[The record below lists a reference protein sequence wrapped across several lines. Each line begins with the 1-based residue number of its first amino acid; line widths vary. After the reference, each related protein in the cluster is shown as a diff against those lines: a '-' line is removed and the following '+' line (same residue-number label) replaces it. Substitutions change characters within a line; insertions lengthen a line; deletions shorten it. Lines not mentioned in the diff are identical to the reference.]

1 MADHPVSMSAV
12 AFRQSAAAW
21 SLVISGVLIA
31 VAFFADPD
39 IGAEGEELARI
50 YADNP
55 ERIQFSAHSLR
66 LAFALLIVPVFVLVS
81 LIRGR
86 GAWLANA
93 AGILGVL
100 GMTTMPGLLIVDFYD
115 IAIYGELGVDAWQRV
130 NDRLAELPGMLLMF
144 LTAFLPFVL
153 ALPLVLTAAWR
164 AGLLPWWPALL
175 ALVGWIAAQAVPG
188 GIGLLIVG
196 AVLIVLGYVVQRM
209 FRGYPARPRPPR
221 A

>member
-1 MADHPVSMSAV
+1 MSAV

-39 IGAEGEELARI
+39 IGAEGEALARS
-50 YADNP
+50 YAENP
-55 ERIQFSAHSLR
+55 ERIQVSAHSLR

-93 AGILGVL
+93 AGLLGVL
-100 GMTTMPGLLIVDFYD
+100 GMATMPGLLIVDFYD
-115 IAIYGELGVDAWQRV
+115 LAIYGELGVDAWQAV

-153 ALPLVLTAAWR
+153 ALPLVLAAAWR
-164 AGLLPWWPALL
+164 AGLVPWWPALL

-209 FRGYPARPRPPR
+209 VQGHYRQHPRE
-221 A
+221 AV